1 MKVFPLLVAAALVA
15 YAALR
20 WRRLSNERR
29 LTVAILVAGFAVYGS
44 GAVHL
49 PNLEHAIR
57 RLGSTLGAW
66 TYLLV
71 GVLAFLET
79 GAFVGLVAPGESA
92 ILVGGLVAGQGKID
106 VLILIGVVWA
116 AAVAGDVTSY
126 LIGRRLG
133 REFLL
138 RHGPKVKITPQ
149 RLEQVERFYARH
161 GGKAILLGRF
171 IGLVRAISPFVAGAS
186 RLPFRRFLPYDVV
199 GAGLWGTTY
208 VLLGYIFWRSFDQVT
223 KVAGRGA
230 LVVGTTIAVV
240 WGAIAGYRYLRVPEN
255 RARIEAW
262 LDERARHPVLGPV
275 IRAARALH
283 RGVLRPAAMRLAGP
297 ARFAWNRLTPGE
309 LGLELTSLLAV
320 ALVGGFMFAGTA
332 AQLSDQ
338 RVLPLDRRAFDMVD
352 DIRVGV
358 LTDIAKVITDLGSL
372 PGGERARAAGGG
384 LAADAPAPVGG
395 AVARPRPGAH
405 GRGRAH
411 LQGRGGPPP
420 PGRLPGGHLG
430 RELPVGA
437 RGVRRGLAGRGGR
450 ARAGGS
456 RPGGALRG
464 GGGGAGDD
472 DRGRADPRLPAR
484 PLPLRRGRRMVA
496 GGGDLLARG
505 HDGPDRRS
513 PAPK

>member
-1 MKVFPLLVAAALVA
+1 
-15 YAALR
+15 
-20 WRRLSNERR
+20 
-29 LTVAILVAGFAVYGS
+29 
-44 GAVHL
+44 
-49 PNLEHAIR
+49 
-57 RLGSTLGAW
+57 
-66 TYLLV
+66 
-71 GVLAFLET
+71 
-79 GAFVGLVAPGESA
+79 
-92 ILVGGLVAGQGKID
+92 VGGLVAGQGKID

-126 LIGRRLG
+126 LVGRRLG

-255 RARIEAW
+255 RARIDAW

-275 IRAARALH
+275 IGAARALH
-283 RGVLRPAAMRLAGP
+283 RRVLRPAAMRLAGP

-332 AQLSDQ
+332 AQLSGR
-338 RVLPLDRRAFDMVD
+338 RVLPLDRRAFDLVD
-352 DIRVGV
+352 DIRVGM
-358 LTDIAKVITDLGSL
+358 LTDIAKVVTDLGSL
-372 PGGERARAAGGG
+372 
-384 LAADAPAPVGG
+384 
-395 AVARPRPGAH
+395 AVASGLVLLVGAWLLMRRRPWEALSLALGMALTFAAVHIAKAAVGRPRPAGSLVDTSGDSYPSGHTAYAVAWVAVAVVLV
-405 GRGRAH
+405 RV
-411 LQGRGGPPP
+411 GP
-420 PGRLPGGHLG
+420 
-430 RELPVGA
+430 
-437 RGVRRGLAGRGGR
+437 GLAGRF
-450 ARAGGS
+450 AVV
-456 RPGGALRG
+456 
-464 GGGGAGDD
+464 
-472 DRGRADPRLPAR
+472 
-484 PLPLRRGRRMVA
+484 VA
-496 GGGDLLARG
+496 GLATTIVVGLTRVYLRAHYLSDVVGGWSLGAAIFALVGMTVLIVVHLRQNVRHA
-505 HDGPDRRS
+505 
-513 PAPK
+513 